1 MGMESGT
8 VDPEGKSEIKPI
20 DYILGMICVERT
32 GKHHLWVYVGSR
44 KTRTGTINRVFCRM
58 IDSPRIY
65 WPYCLWTYIA
75 SNDET
80 IRKKFSL
87 P

>member
-1 MGMESGT
+1 MGVERSIA
-8 VDPEGKSEIKPI
+8 DDKGKSRVNPVE
-20 DYILGMICVERT
+20 YVLGMICVEQVPKR
-32 GKHHLWVYVGSR
+32 HLWVYVGSR

-58 IDSPRIY
+58 IDSPGVH

-80 IRKKFSL
+80 IRKKFHIQ
-87 P
+87 